1 MQRRHQNDLER
12 LLERGTS
19 PAETAIER
27 RSTEVR
33 PHQRSKMFVPAIS
46 TSLWLLVYSWPAE
59 VISNPLNV
67 ATSPAGLQILE
78 APQVAN
84 VTSYPELLITQAV
97 NDTGS
102 EVFQIPNT
110 NYQVTLT
117 NPTIERT
124 IAVEALRDL
133 LRRVI
138 IACHTQIED
147 GRASTVPHALRLIGP
162 PPNNL
167 RFVWSNCDGLRRG
180 SFAELMDIFSFLQF
194 ISTIDRIPR
203 PNPWV
208 GKAFFYVVNWV
219 ADPDSPELIGK
230 GRVGI

>member
-1 MQRRHQNDLER
+1 MILRGFWREEPLHLEQRLNDDR
-12 LLERGTS
+12 LK
-19 PAETAIER
+19 
-27 RSTEVR
+27 EVR
-33 PHQRSKMFVPAIS
+33 PHQTSKMFVPAIS
-46 TSLWLLVYSWPAE
+46 TLVWVLVYSWPAE

-97 NDTGS
+97 KDTRS
-102 EVFQIPNT
+102 EVFQIPDT
-110 NYQVTLT
+110 NYEVALT
-117 NPTIERT
+117 SPTIERR

-138 IACHTQIED
+138 IACHAQIVD
-147 GRASTVPHALRLIGP
+147 GRASTVPYTIRLIGP

-180 SFAELMDIFSFLQF
+180 SFAELMDIFVFLLF

-203 PNPWV
+203 PNPWA
-208 GKAFFYVVNWV
+208 GQAFFYVVKWV